1 MTINQIDPRAV
12 ITWDTFDVGVDATV
26 VFNQAIGDIALNQIM
41 DVDPSHIF
49 GTITAPGTIF
59 LLNQNGIVFGETA
72 QLNVGGLVA
81 STLSTNA
88 GDFLEQQAGAY
99 VNNSFLFEQV
109 GSPASI
115 INSGNIVVTN
125 GGHAIL
131 LGGHVLNDTS
141 GLISAEAGRVDLLG
155 GKSATLT
162 RYPGSE
168 FSISVTGWL
177 RATGTG
183 PRAAGE
189 DRGRDRKRPR
199 RNSRHE

>member
-59 LLNQNGIVFGETA
+59 LLNQNGIVFGDTA

-81 STLSTNA
+81 STLSSNA
-88 GDFLEQQAGAY
+88 GDFLEQQAAPY
-99 VNNSFLFEQV
+99 VNNSFLFEQA

-115 INSGNIVVTN
+115 NTSGNFVLTHR
-125 GGHAIL
+125 GHAL
-131 LGGHVLNDTS
+131 LLVRHVLNNTS
-141 GLISAEAGRVDLLG
+141 GMI
-155 GKSATLT
+155 
-162 RYPGSE
+162 
-168 FSISVTGWL
+168 
-177 RATGTG
+177 
-183 PRAAGE
+183 
-189 DRGRDRKRPR
+189 RD
-199 RNSRHE
+199 

>member
-1 MTINQIDPRAV
+1 
-12 ITWDTFDVGVDATV
+12 
-26 VFNQAIGDIALNQIM
+26 M
-41 DVDPSHIF
+41 DVDPSHILR
-49 GTITAPGTIF
+49 THPSPGPIF

-141 GLISAEAGRVDLLG
+141 GLISAEAGRVDLL
-155 GKSATLT
+155 
-162 RYPGSE
+162 RSE
-168 FSISVTGWL
+168 EHTSELQS
-177 RATGTG
+177 
-183 PRAAGE
+183 
-189 DRGRDRKRPR
+189 
-199 RNSRHE
+199 

>member
-1 MTINQIDPRAV
+1 MRISDWSSDVCSSDLPGQLPTGGIILGGIGGITTDGAGGMTINQIDPRAV

-88 GDFLEQQAGAY
+88 GDL
-99 VNNSFLFEQV
+99 
-109 GSPASI
+109 
-115 INSGNIVVTN
+115 
-125 GGHAIL
+125 
-131 LGGHVLNDTS
+131 
-141 GLISAEAGRVDLLG
+141 
-155 GKSATLT
+155 
-162 RYPGSE
+162 
-168 FSISVTGWL
+168 
-177 RATGTG
+177 
-183 PRAAGE
+183 
-189 DRGRDRKRPR
+189 DRKSHRL
-199 RNSRHE
+199 